1 MYGLPEHIFI
11 WLRDTLLK
19 CGPFDDYYNLMSLFI
34 DDRLAPWRR
43 TVPKE
48 HTPLAQAEATI
59 ERLLWAVHPT
69 KKLNGLVALLQVL
82 RDRVDHEDSFHQK
95 LQDLADCLEPM
106 LPPISY
112 QLWSN
117 NPKNLE
123 EWRTTRRLPKLLGRK
138 AEQRD
143 LLAAYHQVAETK
155 YGHTIFLLGKM
166 GKGRRA
172 LCQWLIQEVEKNG
185 GVICRVN
192 RAEPNNLRTLSNQLR
207 ALARQGPTL
216 CCIDRLQAGDLAL
229 FNLKEMADEIAAPL
243 LHLPIL
249 LVITLDCPT
258 PLSNLTAETHT
269 PLTLAKELIDKQ
281 LADHYFLGD
290 NISPADILE
299 SIAPANPQLADRLYE
314 LVGGSDWPMVTVI
327 WEEWLARK
335 SVSQDDKGVWQA
347 IELLPNQPT
356 VAGVWQPV
364 QFLPSQLS
372 VYGDVYDQ
380 ARRHLEVLLVD
391 VTTAEEV
398 KSPFSI
404 EQAEEILNCAAT
416 EGELFTAN
424 ALAMVLKRDVDEL
437 IDFLDDFLAG
447 EDGLVSEV
455 GSVSPGNGLPVIWQ
469 YRFSK
474 PYFYFVYAHF
484 PPLRYQRPKWQLQLG
499 QALEQ
504 LYALDPDPV
513 ADKLIA
519 LFTRSGNPQLAER
532 YYWRKEHKIPLATLR
547 QRVKELQNT
556 PFTQPSE
563 LAYLFMLGLK
573 LLGRLATEEPGAWS
587 EGVELAQQ
595 LQWLAISHQY
605 PEHEVEATRYL
616 AWHRQNGG
624 HFAEALPPAQQAVDL
639 CQKYQVNELLLAAC
653 LNNLGTLLQ
662 AMGDPAGARPYYE
675 RALAILERV
684 FGPNHPDTRT
694 VRRNLQFLTGN
705 K

>member
-1 MYGLPEHIFI
+1 
-11 WLRDTLLK
+11 
-19 CGPFDDYYNLMSLFI
+19 
-34 DDRLAPWRR
+34 
-43 TVPKE
+43 
-48 HTPLAQAEATI
+48 
-59 ERLLWAVHPT
+59 
-69 KKLNGLVALLQVL
+69 
-82 RDRVDHEDSFHQK
+82 
-95 LQDLADCLEPM
+95 
-106 LPPISY
+106 
-112 QLWSN
+112 
-117 NPKNLE
+117 
-123 EWRTTRRLPKLLGRK
+123 
-138 AEQRD
+138 
-143 LLAAYHQVAETK
+143 
-155 YGHTIFLLGKM
+155 
-166 GKGRRA
+166 
-172 LCQWLIQEVEKNG
+172 
-185 GVICRVN
+185 
-192 RAEPNNLRTLSNQLR
+192 
-207 ALARQGPTL
+207 
-216 CCIDRLQAGDLAL
+216 
-229 FNLKEMADEIAAPL
+229 
-243 LHLPIL
+243 
-249 LVITLDCPT
+249 
-258 PLSNLTAETHT
+258 
-269 PLTLAKELIDKQ
+269 
-281 LADHYFLGD
+281 
-290 NISPADILE
+290 
-299 SIAPANPQLADRLYE
+299 
-314 LVGGSDWPMVTVI
+314 
-327 WEEWLARK
+327 
-335 SVSQDDKGVWQA
+335 
-347 IELLPNQPT
+347 
-356 VAGVWQPV
+356 
-364 QFLPSQLS
+364 
-372 VYGDVYDQ
+372 
-380 ARRHLEVLLVD
+380 
-391 VTTAEEV
+391 
-398 KSPFSI
+398 
-404 EQAEEILNCAAT
+404 
-416 EGELFTAN
+416 
-424 ALAMVLKRDVDEL
+424 MVLERDVDEL

-484 PPLRYQRPKWQLQLG
+484 PPLRYQRPKWQFQLG

-662 AMGDPAGARPYYE
+662 AMGDPAGARPYLERALAIWERVLGPDHPDTASSLNNLGSLLREMGDPAGARPYLERALAIRERVLGPDHPDTAQSLNNLGVLLQAMGDPAGARPYYE